1 MVDAD
6 GTPGRFGRTVATLRA
21 ATTNRM
27 IARAVVAFGAF
38 TLSEWAIWIAMLVYA
53 FERGGATAAGIVAVV
68 QLLPSAILAPV
79 ISGYGDRLPRER
91 LLLASYVVQATGMTA
106 TAFALATGAEPIVV
120 YVLASA
126 TTIGIGMT
134 RPAHFSLLPSLAR
147 TPDELTAANVASSTV
162 QNLAIL
168 VAPAMA
174 GLILAAAGAQAVFAL
189 TAIISAGEALLVAT
203 IRTEPMAR
211 VAPRPPAPIEGEVD
225 ADGARLVARLAAHD
239 EDEVVGLVDGL
250 RLLRRHVGSRTIVI
264 LIGAGSL
271 IEGAL
276 DIIGVVLALELL
288 ETGEAG
294 VGILGSAV
302 GLGGLIGAAIAT
314 ALVGRRRLAGPFA
327 LGLILW
333 GAPLAIVGLL
343 PLPVLALLLFVVA
356 GVGRSL
362 MDVAGRTLLQRVAP
376 PGVLAGVLGS
386 LEGLHD
392 LMLAAGTIAVP
403 DPHRAV
409 RGAIGDRPR
418 RAVAAGG
425 RAPDVAVCRR
435 RRRARRDPR
444 PGARS
449 AAGAAD
455 LRPAAATD
463 DRVAVRP
470 AAGRCRA
477 RAGRDHPPGPGRG
490 PLLHHR
496 RGVVRG
502 HDRRPRRPDAWARRR
517 VRRDRAAAAGAPDGV
532 RLGTRADVAHGPRT
546 GRVPASGHRPRRVPH
561 RRRRPG
567 RAAPRRGPGR
577 SGLRGLA
584 GRRPLSSVACS
595 TPRRSSTSSATR
607 RSSG

>member
-134 RPAHFSLLPSLAR
+134 RPAHFALLPSLAR

-403 DPHRAV
+403 ILIALFGAQSAIVLAGLWLPVVVLLTWRYVVAADEHAVIHVRELDRLRALPIFAPLPPPTIEWLSAQLQAVAVPARAAIIRQGQVGDRFYIIDEGSCEVTIDDRAV
-409 RGAIGDRPR
+409 RTLGPGEGFGEIALLRQVPR
-418 RAVAAGG
+418 TASVWALEPTSLMALERDAFLRAVTGHVG
-425 RAPDVAVCRR
+425 SHTVADDLVAQRLD
-435 RRRARRDPR
+435 ADP
-444 PGARS
+444 G
-449 AAGAAD
+449 GAA
-455 LRPAAATD
+455 
-463 DRVAVRP
+463 
-470 AAGRCRA
+470 
-477 RAGRDHPPGPGRG
+477 
-490 PLLHHR
+490 
-496 RGVVRG
+496 
-502 HDRRPRRPDAWARRR
+502 
-517 VRRDRAAAAGAPDGV
+517 
-532 RLGTRADVAHGPRT
+532 
-546 GRVPASGHRPRRVPH
+546 
-561 RRRRPG
+561 
-567 RAAPRRGPGR
+567 
-577 SGLRGLA
+577 
-584 GRRPLSSVACS
+584 
-595 TPRRSSTSSATR
+595 
-607 RSSG
+607 